1 LQRCPVILNAA
12 RGGVVDEQ
20 ALLEAYRN
28 HIVSDMIID
37 CWENEPDIS
46 TELLQK
52 TFIGTPHIAGYSA
65 DGKANATRA
74 MITAVADRL
83 QIKIDLSA
91 VQPPRP
97 KNPIIALPGTEQDF
111 SQAVW
116 TTYDPIKDS
125 LALKK
130 APETFEQL
138 RSCYPLRREFCAYAL
153 QPDSEARKF
162 EAWGFAS

>member
-1 LQRCPVILNAA
+1 
-12 RGGVVDEQ
+12 
-20 ALLEAYRN
+20 
-28 HIVSDMIID
+28 
-37 CWENEPDIS
+37 
-46 TELLQK
+46 
-52 TFIGTPHIAGYSA
+52 
-65 DGKANATRA
+65 
-74 MITAVADRL
+74 MITVVADRL

-91 VQPPRP
+91 IQPPQP
-97 KNPIIALPGTEQDF
+97 ENPIIALPGTEQDF